1 MTKLNRNQPQIQSSF
16 QRINNYCISYSK
28 SISKLKCLGNRI
40 PDDNDFESLDKFSIV
55 SLVIHNSITLN
66 FSRYLSFYFLG
77 NRLVIDVK
85 FIFGMFW
92 NLSQRKL
99 MKFFNT
105 SIFPSFSTSSLSIQ
119 LIPLKIKLIMNLK
132 LNNNIIIIL

>member
-1 MTKLNRNQPQIQSSF
+1 MGATAQPQIQSSF

-28 SISKLKCLGNRI
+28 SVSKLKCLGNRI

-85 FIFGMFW
+85 FK
-92 NLSQRKL
+92 RKL
-99 MKFFNT
+99 LEEEIIWNRFFLNL
-105 SIFPSFSTSSLSIQ
+105 FSTTKPSI
-119 LIPLKIKLIMNLK
+119 LIDHIFNCIFLFNSCSFISGLMISKNAGDVD
-132 LNNNIIIIL
+132 

>member
-92 NLSQRKL
+92 NLTFKMVGSGPQAPFL
-99 MKFFNT
+99 STQLLSSMV
-105 SIFPSFSTSSLSIQ
+105 FSLPIHIVY
-119 LIPLKIKLIMNLK
+119 LFLL
-132 LNNNIIIIL
+132 